1 MKMPSL
7 VSPVVLQRMSLW
19 LFPFLFYFILFIYFF
34 SGEIQSSRI
43 EGRGAVREELG
54 VVGVSINCP

>member
-7 VSPVVLQRMSLW
+7 VSPVVLQRMSPW
-19 LFPFLFYFILFIYFF
+19 LFPFLFYFIYLFF

>member
-1 MKMPSL
+1 MVIS
-7 VSPVVLQRMSLW
+7 
-19 LFPFLFYFILFIYFF
+19 FFILFYFF